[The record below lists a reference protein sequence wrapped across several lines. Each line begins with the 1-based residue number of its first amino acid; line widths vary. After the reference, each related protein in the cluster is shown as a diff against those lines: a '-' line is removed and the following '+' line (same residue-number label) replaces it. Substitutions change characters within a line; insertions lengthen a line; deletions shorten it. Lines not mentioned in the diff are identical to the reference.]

1 MRSEWQELYDLNA
14 AYDNEAGYYNSNDE
28 LGLKTLSRFIRLMN
42 LECKTKPVTEI
53 SREQKKRK

>member
-28 LGLKTLSRFIRLMN
+28 LGLKTLSRFIRLMELPHN
-42 LECKTKPVTEI
+42 TQVYGSEYKST
-53 SREQKKRK
+53 